1 MANETIPELN
11 GELAALFA
19 HGRQICDSAPYPDTI
34 VISHGDKAY
43 LFKDWGYR
51 GYRSGAES
59 VFSEDSGVSFDL
71 IASSRGFHEAREEGP
86 FQSASD
92 ASYYETVPHLY
103 ELHSSLDLAGVLNV
117 AKKDHFLDICLLVTD
132 GNPRP
137 QVFSMEHFPSWW
149 RNPSRDFFNQRL
161 LLSGRYFCNSI
172 RQVALDL
179 VARPEDYGNL
189 DISAIETYDQNS
201 LLFDAN
207 LGAFVME
214 LKVTQKLED
223 SPRELV
229 TALSRIQQFLF
240 KDLDGF
246 LERQNYETFVEYFSN
261 SLSLMDHPE
270 LRKRLEEDFFDP
282 FVDDDDRFASESRW
296 WFTPQAI
303 RFRVEKLEL
312 DPSFGTVSVE
322 ARNKFELLELREN
335 WQKTNFENINVNA
348 YLKRLVEQSKQFP
361 AEK

>member
-1 MANETIPELN
+1 
-11 GELAALFA
+11 
-19 HGRQICDSAPYPDTI
+19 
-34 VISHGDKAY
+34 
-43 LFKDWGYR
+43 
-51 GYRSGAES
+51 
-59 VFSEDSGVSFDL
+59 
-71 IASSRGFHEAREEGP
+71 
-86 FQSASD
+86 
-92 ASYYETVPHLY
+92 
-103 ELHSSLDLAGVLNV
+103 
-117 AKKDHFLDICLLVTD
+117 
-132 GNPRP
+132 
-137 QVFSMEHFPSWW
+137 
-149 RNPSRDFFNQRL
+149 
-161 LLSGRYFCNSI
+161 
-172 RQVALDL
+172 
-179 VARPEDYGNL
+179 
-189 DISAIETYDQNS
+189 
-201 LLFDAN
+201 
-207 LGAFVME
+207 
-214 LKVTQKLED
+214 
-223 SPRELV
+223 
-229 TALSRIQQFLF
+229 LF